1 MLRPYI
7 WLEIGVFWGRRQ
19 RIVGVLLG
27 LSTQDVASDDRMP
40 VALKRLDL
48 LVLNDIEFYFSQLR
62 VRVAQS
68 EVKNG
73 GV

>member
-1 MLRPYI
+1 M
-7 WLEIGVFWGRRQ
+7 FWGRRQ

-27 LSTQDVASDDRMP
+27 LTVADVASDDRLP

-48 LVLNDIEFYFSQLR
+48 LVLNDVGSYFDQLR

-68 EVKNG
+68 ENQNG
-73 GV
+73 

>member
-1 MLRPYI
+1 VVHPYI

-27 LSTQDVASDDRMP
+27 LTVADVASDDRLP

-48 LVLNDIEFYFSQLR
+48 LVLNDVGSYFDQLR

-68 EVKNG
+68 ENQNG
-73 GV
+73 